1 MAPRTSSRGAKRRAK
16 PKGQRLEQRR
26 QLEQQ
31 YSPVLA
37 NQPAAQI
44 LLPNPHDRNTSA
56 AHWRL
61 EISRATRLLD
71 LLQEPDHAQ
80 IQEALNTAYADSF
93 QDEDEY
99 LKQDMPKTESP
110 ELESTAWVEAFL
122 ERLHAIVIITR
133 MKHKI
138 EQLSTPESQDHP
150 WEARVRHRQ
159 TALHRLFQAHA
170 TPVHL
175 HDPFQRLLPRPED
188 EAISK
193 RAWEDWLF
201 AVRQLLRLVPQGDRI
216 GSHSF
221 VLHPFDAALRRDPR
235 LRKALPQPETAT
247 DTRMDAWQHA
257 FLGAVEAI
265 VTANQSAAQENRQA
279 VRARGT
285 PQTASPTAAT
295 TTERAST
302 VMKRTTVP
310 PNIEA
315 RRREQKTAHRKCTT
329 KTCSTASQANANTTE
344 SRALASVT
352 PPKIAGR
359 EPEDERPSAVQTIRC
374 RYRPESKSP
383 PAHQQ
388 PPKIEAEHLR

>member
-1 MAPRTSSRGAKRRAK
+1 MAPRTSSRGAKRAAR
-16 PKGQRLEQRR
+16 PKGQRVEQRR
-26 QLEQQ
+26 QLEQR
-31 YSPVLA
+31 YSAVLA

-80 IQEALNTAYADSF
+80 LQEALNTAYADSF

-188 EAISK
+188 ESISK

-221 VLHPFDAALRRDPR
+221 VLHHFDAALRRDPR

-302 VMKRTTVP
+302 VMEKNNRAPKHRGTA
-310 PNIEA
+310 A
-315 RRREQKTAHRKCTT
+315 RAKDGTQEVHNEDMQH
-329 KTCSTASQANANTTE
+329 SEPSQC
-344 SRALASVT
+344 
-352 PPKIAGR
+352 K
-359 EPEDERPSAVQTIRC
+359 
-374 RYRPESKSP
+374 
-383 PAHQQ
+383 H
-388 PPKIEAEHLR
+388 H